1 LRRRKVFC
9 STKQISISAQ
19 QSLPRLWGIAT
30 SAVVAYGGSVAGV
43 GSEAERA
50 AVDGRFDAAHRALVA
65 DKSIQFDMVPF
76 APPPPPQL
84 PEWLKALGDFLAWL
98 SPAFPYI
105 FWGAVAAVV
114 LTIVYLV
121 LSNADGIE
129 WPWGRKGDRR
139 ANADVDAWRPEE
151 TEARAL
157 LAEAEALAAQGRYA
171 EAARL
176 LLLRSV
182 EDISRRLPQFL
193 QPSLTARDIA
203 AAKELPDPARP
214 AFAAIARVVE
224 VSAFGSRSVNEAAW
238 ADCRAAY
245 ARFATP
251 ATWNKAH
258 G

>member
-1 LRRRKVFC
+1 M
-9 STKQISISAQ
+9 
-19 QSLPRLWGIAT
+19 
-30 SAVVAYGGSVAGV
+30 AGV

-65 DKSIQFDMVPF
+65 DKSIQFDMAPF
-76 APPPPPQL
+76 APPPPPKL
-84 PEWLKALGDFLAWL
+84 PDWLEPLAEFLTWL

-105 FWGAVAAVV
+105 FWGAIAAVV
-114 LTIVYLV
+114 LTILYFV
-121 LSNADGIE
+121 LSNVDGIE
-129 WPWGRKGDRR
+129 WPWGRKG
-139 ANADVDAWRPEE
+139 NAGGNATIDEWRPEE
-151 TEARAL
+151 NEARAL

-182 EDISRRLPQFL
+182 EDISRRLPKFL
-193 QPSLTARDIA
+193 KPSLTARDIA
-203 AAKELPDPARP
+203 AAAELPGAARP
-214 AFAAIARVVE
+214 AFEAIARVVE

-238 ADCRAAY
+238 AECRAAY

-251 ATWNKAH
+251 ATWSAAH

>member
-1 LRRRKVFC
+1 
-9 STKQISISAQ
+9 
-19 QSLPRLWGIAT
+19 LPRLWGIVT
-30 SAVVAYGGSVAGV
+30 SAVVAYGGNVAGV

-50 AVDGRFDAAHRALVA
+50 AVDGRFDAAHRALAA
-65 DKSIQFDMVPF
+65 DKSIQFDMSPF
-76 APPPPPQL
+76 ASPPPPKL
-84 PEWLKALGDFLAWL
+84 PGWLKPLGEFLSWL

-114 LTIVYLV
+114 LTIVYFV
-121 LSNADGIE
+121 LTNVDGIE
-129 WPWGRKGDRR
+129 WPWRPKRDKHTATGIDE
-139 ANADVDAWRPEE
+139 WRPEE

-193 QPSLTARDIA
+193 KPSLTARDIA
-203 AAKELPDPARP
+203 AADELPGAARP
-214 AFAAIARVVE
+214 AFDAIARVVE

-238 ADCRAAY
+238 AECRAAY

-251 ATWNKAH
+251 ATWNAAR

>member
-1 LRRRKVFC
+1 
-9 STKQISISAQ
+9 
-19 QSLPRLWGIAT
+19 
-30 SAVVAYGGSVAGV
+30 VAGV
-43 GSEAERA
+43 GNEAERA
-50 AVDGRFDAAHRALVA
+50 AVDGRFDAAHRALTG
-65 DKSIQFDMVPF
+65 DKGIQFDL
-76 APPPPPQL
+76 APIAQRKPPEL
-84 PEWLKALGDFLAWL
+84 PEWLRWIGDFLQWV

-105 FWGAVAAVV
+105 FWGAIVAGV

-121 LSNADGIE
+121 LSNIDGFE
-129 WPWGRKGDRR
+129 WPWQRGSRR
-139 ANADVDAWRPEE
+139 EAAQIDEWRPEE
-151 TEARAL
+151 GAARAL

-193 QPSLTARDIA
+193 KPSLTARDIA
-203 AAKELPDPARP
+203 TAEELPGAARP
-214 AFAAIARVVE
+214 AFDAIARVVE

-251 ATWNKAH
+251 ATWSAPR